1 MCVSYFSIRTD
12 FVCVDVCVWAC
23 GEDDT
28 YIIIEELHDKGGHA
42 AVNTNEEVD
51 AGQHHVSCAGHAE
64 DEGERVHHGRDSP
77 ALKNTNQSKTMLQN
91 IKYRS

>member
-1 MCVSYFSIRTD
+1 MCMHACVSPTFPSAQTLYA
-12 FVCVDVCVWAC
+12 CVSVWAC
-23 GEDDT
+23 GEGDT

-51 AGQHHVSCAGHAE
+51 AGQRHVSCAGHAE

-77 ALKNTNQSKTMLQN
+77 A
-91 IKYRS
+91 

>member
-1 MCVSYFSIRTD
+1 MHVCLPLFRPHRLCVS
-12 FVCVDVCVWAC
+12 VWAC
-23 GEDDT
+23 GEGDT

-77 ALKNTNQSKTMLQN
+77 A
-91 IKYRS
+91 

>member
-1 MCVSYFSIRTD
+1 MCMHACVSPTFPSAQTLYARVS
-12 FVCVDVCVWAC
+12 VWAC
-23 GEDDT
+23 GEGDT

-77 ALKNTNQSKTMLQN
+77 A
-91 IKYRS
+91 

>member
-1 MCVSYFSIRTD
+1 ML
-12 FVCVDVCVWAC
+12 VCLPRFRPHRLCMRVWAC

-77 ALKNTNQSKTMLQN
+77 A
-91 IKYRS
+91 